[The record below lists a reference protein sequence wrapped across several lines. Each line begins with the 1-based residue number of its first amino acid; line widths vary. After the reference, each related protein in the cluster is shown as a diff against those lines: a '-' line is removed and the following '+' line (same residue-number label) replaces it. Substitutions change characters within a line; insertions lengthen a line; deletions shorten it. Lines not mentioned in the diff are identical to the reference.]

1 MWLIALA
8 SVPHLNS
15 HPMPTVGLVPMK
27 QKRTIESRVLAAVL
41 QVRNFR
47 LMMAFPVIVTWE
59 GTATQLRAG
68 VML

>member
-1 MWLIALA
+1 
-8 SVPHLNS
+8 
-15 HPMPTVGLVPMK
+15 MK